1 MKIVSKAKIIR
12 EMNRVCLV
20 IDFDDIQQQRMKMLT
35 NMNNPESIEI
45 IIFDSGEDVILGIPV
60 SYSIERIKKG
70 V

>member
-35 NMNNPESIEI
+35 NMKNPESIEI